1 MSQATVHKIAILRWQ
16 PNDGVTQMIAEAL
29 TTLGHQPIYFTP
41 GTPLAEDVTLVITH
55 VHGPPRHLLPVLAQ
69 IAQHRAT
76 PRPLI
81 VHWNTE
87 GYPDLRLP
95 PRLMWLLSSYRSRL
109 GRLCHPDPGLYRQ
122 WATRPL
128 ITGLEARM
136 TRFRN
141 MGDYDYAYR
150 QGWLDILADSSQ
162 IYAQINQWR
171 GIPTFYLPWGPTASI
186 YADRK
191 LTRDIDVLWMGKRAT
206 RRRSQLLDQLR
217 HELRAYGVNVYVA
230 DNEENPFIFGETRIN
245 FLNRAKI
252 TLNLTRTWYDDNFSR
267 FAYAAPNRSLLVSEP
282 LLPHCPEF
290 KPGLHYVAAPIDQLA
305 QTIVYYLTHTEAR
318 QAIAENAFELV
329 INQLA
334 FQQTFARL
342 LEAAEV
348 CRKARSSSHAGDNR
362 STQTPAK
369 SVKAFSA

>member
-1 MSQATVHKIAILRWQ
+1 
-16 PNDGVTQMIAEAL
+16 
-29 TTLGHQPIYFTP
+29 
-41 GTPLAEDVTLVITH
+41 
-55 VHGPPRHLLPVLAQ
+55 
-69 IAQHRAT
+69 
-76 PRPLI
+76 
-81 VHWNTE
+81 
-87 GYPDLRLP
+87 
-95 PRLMWLLSSYRSRL
+95 
-109 GRLCHPDPGLYRQ
+109 
-122 WATRPL
+122 
-128 ITGLEARM
+128 
-136 TRFRN
+136 
-141 MGDYDYAYR
+141 
-150 QGWLDILADSSQ
+150 
-162 IYAQINQWR
+162 
-171 GIPTFYLPWGPTASI
+171 
-186 YADRK
+186 
-191 LTRDIDVLWMGKRAT
+191 MGKRAT